1 MDILVNSFSIKQF
14 EKSLPSTKIISPGI
28 NSELWSVVTICV
40 SEFDTLSINN
50 MFCPK
55 CGKKILINACSPLK
69 IDSYLTI
76 LVNFDKMLKLIW
88 NQMSNDHFSNFIYMI
103 KEQQYQ
109 KYFCVL

>member
-28 NSELWSVVTICV
+28 NSELWSIVTICV

-55 CGKKILINACSPLK
+55 CCIDFLINACSPLK
-69 IDSYLTI
+69 GETKVQSVRVLETEGYPSLDT
-76 LVNFDKMLKLIW
+76 LK
-88 NQMSNDHFSNFIYMI
+88 
-103 KEQQYQ
+103 
-109 KYFCVL
+109 